1 MFVVVLVQIQFV
13 TIVCHTM
20 LVLYMDCGFPPA
32 YAYAL
37 LAYAISHI
45 VLFSNFYHK
54 SYIKNRKSRESN
66 GHQKKA

>member
-1 MFVVVLVQIQFV
+1 MSLVLFLQIQFV
-13 TIVCHTM
+13 TIVGHTC

-54 SYIKNRKSRESN
+54 SYIKKKRLASSDHTKES
-66 GHQKKA
+66 